1 MPLRGIYPL
10 RKLQPVE
17 KRHFDVSDDNIRLL
31 VKHSLLRL
39 QAVLRSAN
47 DLTIE
52 FLPINQ
58 CAKPLAHQR
67 LVVCDQN
74 LVHSDY
80 TLDRPLVITKPVSI
94 DGCGAH
100 FSGTTPSGIMVYSG
114 DVVLK
119 NFTMDGFAMQR
130 IYDKRLTTMSGGNL
144 SIRDAEGNIWI
155 TPASIDKGT
164 LSRKDI
170 ICVRPDGSCEGS
182 HKPSSELPFHR
193 SVYRLRPDLNAVL
206 HAHPPALVAFSVVRK
221 LPNLD
226 LIPSVRH
233 ICRDVKF
240 AAYAVPGSQELSL
253 EIGKVFEQGCNIA
266 LLENHGVCVGA
277 PDMFTAF
284 QQFETINYTAEL
296 EVLAGQLGNIRALP
310 ENAYRL
316 SETDSHTR
324 LGDFISQYR
333 SSAELA
339 ARRDMITLIRRS
351 YKMDLFT
358 ATHGTYSVRL
368 PDGSFLITP
377 FGFDRAYLE
386 EDDLVRVKGDAKE
399 LGKLPSRAVLAHRNI
414 YRENPQIG
422 AVLLAHPVHA
432 MAFAVTDMEFDAR
445 TIPESYILLR
455 DVKRVPYEELYLDLD
470 KLAEEFDAAHP
481 AAIVE
486 NDCVIVTGESL
497 LQAFDRLEVMEL
509 TAASILKSQ
518 RLGRMVHISDEEVA
532 ALKKAYHLEG

>member
-1 MPLRGIYPL
+1 M
-10 RKLQPVE
+10 
-17 KRHFDVSDDNIRLL
+17 NIQYI
-31 VKHSLLRL
+31 HP
-39 QAVLRSAN
+39 A
-47 DLTIE
+47 
-52 FLPINQ
+52 
-58 CAKPLAHQR
+58 
-67 LVVCDQN
+67 DQI
-74 LVHSDY
+74 VM
-80 TLDRPLVITKPVSI
+80 
-94 DGCGAH
+94 
-100 FSGTTPSGIMVYSG
+100 F
-114 DVVLK
+114 
-119 NFTMDGFAMQR
+119 MQR

-144 SIRDAEGNIWI
+144 SIRVSEGNIWI
-155 TPASIDKGT
+155 TPAGIDKGT

-170 ICVRPDGSCEGS
+170 ICVRLDGVCEGQ

-193 SVYRLRPDLNAVL
+193 SVYHLRPDLNAVL

-240 AAYAVPGSQELSL
+240 AAYAVPGSQKLGM
-253 EIGKVFEQGCNIA
+253 EIGKVFEAGCNIA

-284 QQFETINYTAEL
+284 QQFETLNYTAEL

-324 LGDFISQYR
+324 LEDLIPQCR
-333 SSAELA
+333 SSEELA

-386 EDDLVRVKGDAKE
+386 EDDLVRIKGDAKE
-399 LGKLPSRAVLAHRNI
+399 IGKLPSRAVLTHRKI
-414 YRENPQIG
+414 YQENPQIG
-422 AVLLAHPVHA
+422 AVLLAHPAHA
-432 MAFAVTDMEFDAR
+432 MAFAVMDMEFDAR

-455 DVKRVPYEELYLDLD
+455 DVKRVPYEELYLDTD
-470 KLAEEFDAAHP
+470 KLAKEFDAAHP

-532 ALKKAYHLEG
+532 ALKETFMLYWQYERIPYFPICRHGKEAVAPVHPKE